1 MYSYEIRKKRI
12 WKVGHNKQEEVE
24 CIFVALLYNNW
35 YVRTLDYS
43 SPQHTLIPNVYT
55 FIPLVE
61 ARVCSFFICYANVQN
76 LPVLIELFF

>member
-1 MYSYEIRKKRI
+1 MCSYDIRKKQV
-12 WKVGHNKQEEVE
+12 WKVGNNKREEVE

-55 FIPLVE
+55 
-61 ARVCSFFICYANVQN
+61 VCGSKS
-76 LPVLIELFF
+76 LFLFYLLH